1 MADMNDYRCI
11 GRVGNT
17 KMAYLNDGTPCMEL
31 SVAVDQS
38 YKKQDGSKVEKTFW
52 CRVKAFGKQAEFIE
66 KWCHKGKRVLVIS
79 QPEERSWQDQ
89 QGNKRSTIEFHVRA
103 PGTGVTPIDWPE
115 KDDQPQT
122 QQQPQQSRGNQSSG
136 RQASGGRGRQQYDDD
151 LGPAFPSE
159 ASGMDDVPFALVL
172 AQLAALV
179 MAAMNGGWVA

>member
-17 KMAYLNDGTPCMEL
+17 KTAYLNDGTPCMEL

-66 KWCHKGKRVLVIS
+66 KWCHKGKRVLVIA

-89 QGNKRSTIEFHVRA
+89 QGNKRSAIEFQVRA

-115 KDDQPQT
+115 KGQDQPQPDR
-122 QQQPQQSRGNQSSG
+122 QPARGNQDSAPQ
-136 RQASGGRGRQQYDDD
+136 RQH
-151 LGPAFPSE
+151 FPTD
-159 ASGMDDVPFALVL
+159 AAGMDAMPGDDTGVPF
-172 AQLAALV
+172 
-179 MAAMNGGWVA
+179 

>member
-1 MADMNDYRCI
+1 MAELDRYECI

-66 KWCHKGKRVLVIS
+66 KWCHKGKRVLVIA

-89 QGNKRSTIEFHVRA
+89 QGNKRSTIEFQVRA

-115 KDDQPQT
+115 KGQD
-122 QQQPQQSRGNQSSG
+122 QQPVRGNQNS
-136 RQASGGRGRQQYDDD
+136 APQQQR
-151 LGPAFPSE
+151 FPTD
-159 ASGMDDVPFALVL
+159 AAGMDAMPGDVPF
-172 AQLAALV
+172 
-179 MAAMNGGWVA
+179 